1 MEIVKTNIEGLT
13 IRINKV
19 VRDKRGFLAEISR
32 SAKDDDFLKLGI
44 QNIYISVATEKK
56 VARGGHF
63 HKKNAENFLT
73 LSGTTLW
80 LFIDCRKESPT
91 FNNFYSVILGSD
103 KLQIETDISYYT
115 LDDSK
120 MAQTLIPPG
129 VYHIFWPLT
138 NASVMVLAI
147 ASEPFKEDREDH
159 FTIDLNERKDIKNHL
174 MKFGISV

>member
-1 MEIVKTNIEGLT
+1 MEIIKTNIEGLD

-32 SAKDDDFLKLGI
+32 SAEDDDFLKLGI
-44 QNIYISVATEKK
+44 QNIYISVATEKQ

-63 HKKNAENFLT
+63 HKKNIENFLT

-80 LFIDCRKESPT
+80 LFIDCREESPT

-103 KLQIETDISYYT
+103 KPQIQTGIPYYT

-120 MAQTLIPPG
+120 MAQTLIPLG
-129 VYHIFWPLT
+129 VYHVFWPLT
-138 NASVMVLAI
+138 NDSVMVLAI
-147 ASEPFKEDREDH
+147 ASEPFKENKEDH
-159 FTIDLNERKDIKNHL
+159 FTIDLNEREDIKKYL